1 MPRIFVTRSVPDATL
16 DMLRDGLEVDVYESD
31 TPIPRAELLERVRGY
46 DALLTLLSEKV
57 DEELLEAAGP
67 PLKIIA
73 NFAVGHNNIDVAACT
88 ARGVAVSNTPDV
100 LTDTTADH
108 ALMLLLGAA
117 RRVIE
122 GDALVRSGAWR
133 GWAPKQL
140 LGLDVS
146 GRTLGIIGMG
156 RIGRAVAA
164 RAKGFGM
171 RLLYHNR
178 SRDEEAETALDASYR
193 ELHDLL
199 RESDF
204 VSVHAPL
211 TDETRYLVGEAELGM
226 MKPTAVL
233 VNTSRGPLVDERA
246 LERFLRERRIWGAG
260 LDVFENEPE
269 LSPGLRDLPNVVLA
283 PHTGSA
289 TTGTREAMGRLCAE
303 AIIAV
308 LKGERV
314 SHLLNPEVVEP

>member
-1 MPRIFVTRSVPDATL
+1 
-16 DMLRDGLEVDVYESD
+16 
-31 TPIPRAELLERVRGY
+31 
-46 DALLTLLSEKV
+46 
-57 DEELLEAAGP
+57 
-67 PLKIIA
+67 
-73 NFAVGHNNIDVAACT
+73 
-88 ARGVAVSNTPDV
+88 
-100 LTDTTADH
+100 
-108 ALMLLLGAA
+108 MLLLGAA

-314 SHLLNPEVVEP
+314 SHLLNPEVVELIRRTSQDAKGYLFIDGVPRIKRDALANSGRLGFKVRHAAPVVGARGQTEPPGDGLRDA